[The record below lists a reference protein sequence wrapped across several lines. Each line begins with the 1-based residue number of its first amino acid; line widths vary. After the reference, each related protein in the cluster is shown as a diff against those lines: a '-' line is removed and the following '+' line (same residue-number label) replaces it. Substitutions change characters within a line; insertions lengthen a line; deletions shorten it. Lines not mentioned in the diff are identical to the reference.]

1 MAGAIFQD
9 ILIFFRPRLDF
20 YRGDFRGLGGE
31 SPVATVYFF
40 CCLDVFPFVLLHTT
54 CITALLSLVHSPL
67 LRFAFA
73 LFLSSAMLKV

>member
-40 CCLDVFPFVLLHTT
+40 RWIVVVVVVHKVLSYACKPT
-54 CITALLSLVHSPL
+54 
-67 LRFAFA
+67 F
-73 LFLSSAMLKV
+73 LFYFYWGGGK

>member
-40 CCLDVFPFVLLHTT
+40 
-54 CITALLSLVHSPL
+54 
-67 LRFAFA
+67 R
-73 LFLSSAMLKV
+73 